1 MNVSGAPSSHP
12 TARAEAES
20 SDQPPLS
27 PTVQHMSGRYAAT
40 LLTSLLC
47 TAVYNKP
54 CLKYINLAHNN
65 GNVHPEG
72 ETGVIDFLFLECF
85 FLLTVN

>member
-1 MNVSGAPSSHP
+1 MREANSS
-12 TARAEAES
+12 
-20 SDQPPLS
+20 LS
-27 PTVQHMSGRYAAT
+27 HLQHMTTT

-72 ETGVIDFLFLECF
+72 DTGVIDFLFLECF
-85 FLLTVN
+85 SPDC